1 MKFGIAVSNGTTAL
15 EIALQAIKL
24 KPGSEVILPSFA
36 IISTVGA
43 VIKSGA
49 MPIFVDSNLRNWN
62 MKVEDIEA
70 KITKKTRVILAVHTY
85 GLAVDM
91 DVILDLG
98 RKYNL
103 IVIEDAAEAHGLFYN
118 GRICGTMGDI
128 STFSFYANKAITCGE
143 GGIICTNSRE
153 IAERSKS
160 LRNLFMNP
168 DRRFYHLELG
178 GNSRMSSMQAAL
190 GDSQLKRLK
199 NIIEKKRE
207 KAHVYLKFLKELEE
221 SKQVFLPLSE
231 DNRSNNSYWIFGIVN
246 RNASLNVKKIQSE
259 LMSRGIETRPFFW
272 PLHLQPAL
280 KGIKHNK
287 NGLTNSEYLGKNGFY
302 VPLYLDLE
310 NEKIEFICNQIK
322 DLYN

>member
-1 MKFGIAVSNGTTAL
+1 
-15 EIALQAIKL
+15 
-24 KPGSEVILPSFA
+24 
-36 IISTVGA
+36 
-43 VIKSGA
+43 
-49 MPIFVDSNLRNWN
+49 
-62 MKVEDIEA
+62 
-70 KITKKTRVILAVHTY
+70 
-85 GLAVDM
+85 
-91 DVILDLG
+91 
-98 RKYNL
+98 
-103 IVIEDAAEAHGLFYN
+103 
-118 GRICGTMGDI
+118 
-128 STFSFYANKAITCGE
+128 
-143 GGIICTNSRE
+143 
-153 IAERSKS
+153 
-160 LRNLFMNP
+160 
-168 DRRFYHLELG
+168 
-178 GNSRMSSMQAAL
+178 MSSMQAAL